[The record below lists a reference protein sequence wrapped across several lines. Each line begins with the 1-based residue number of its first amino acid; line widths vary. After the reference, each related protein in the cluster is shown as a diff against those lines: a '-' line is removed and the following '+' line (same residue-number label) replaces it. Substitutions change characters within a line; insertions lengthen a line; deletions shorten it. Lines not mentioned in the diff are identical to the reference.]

1 MFDPKN
7 FKLPVDDLKR
17 LIPFSLSRGQPEFSP
32 RPGIY
37 LGSYPSRQ
45 QEKISALDTWL
56 NRLSAIITDRVGKLL
71 DDNEDFV
78 KQITGQDAVIR
89 KMNDKVLN
97 AWIAD
102 VKKKL
107 RRQGLTPDL
116 IVSAFAVIR
125 EVSRRELGMAHFDC
139 QLIGGRVMMR
149 GKIAEMQTGE
159 GKTLTATLPA
169 ACAAMAGIPVHV
181 ITANEYLVQR
191 DLELMTPVYQR
202 LGLTTGYIV
211 TELDETRRRETYQ
224 CDIVY
229 CTGQQLVFDYLKD
242 RLILKQYPTN
252 NELRLASLVSGEN
265 PRQRLLMRG
274 LNFAIID
281 EADSVLI
288 DEARTPLILSRQS
301 DNRLQESMNREAVW
315 LARQLRMGK
324 HFSCDI
330 KLRSVALTSDGE
342 SVLEDLTADMDVIW
356 RGKRRRSVLVSQA
369 LSALYNFRRDIDY
382 IVVDGKI
389 VIIDENT
396 GRMMPDRSWEAGL
409 HQMIEEKE
417 GCEQTGM
424 NETIAR
430 ISYQRFFVR
439 YFRLA
444 GMTGTAKEVRG
455 ELLNVYGLQTETVPT
470 NKPPQRIDRGTR
482 IYATHPA
489 KWDGVVASV
498 VKERGLGRPVLIGT
512 RTLEDS
518 EIISTLLMQRKIPH
532 QLLNAKQDAEEAAI
546 VSRAGEAGRV
556 TVATNMAGRG
566 TDIPLTDEACKA
578 GGLHV
583 ICCEKNAS
591 SRIDRQLYGR
601 CARQGDAG
609 SHEAILSMQDEIAVR
624 YFSTIARHLP
634 VRMKDDGRCMLQLL
648 PGLFLSLAQRI
659 SELNSRRLRRLM
671 MQADERRDAMMAFSG
686 KSE

>member
-1 MFDPKN
+1 MFDLKGFN
-7 FKLPVDDLKR
+7 VPVDSLKR
-17 LIPFSLSRGQPEFSP
+17 LMQFSPFQSEPQFSP
-32 RPGIY
+32 RPGVY
-37 LGSYPSRQ
+37 LGCYPSRQ
-45 QEKISALDTWL
+45 QEKLSTLDTWL
-56 NRLSAIITDRVGKLL
+56 NRLSGIVTDRIGKLL
-71 DDNEDFV
+71 DDNDDFV
-78 KQITGQDAVIR
+78 RKITGQDTVIR
-89 KMNDKVLN
+89 NMNDKVLN
-97 AWIAD
+97 ALIVD

-107 RRQGLTPDL
+107 HRQGLAPDL

-125 EVSRRELGMAHFDC
+125 EVSRRELDMAHFDC

-181 ITANEYLVQR
+181 ITANEYLVRR

-202 LGLTTGYIV
+202 LGLTSGCIV
-211 TELDETRRRETYQ
+211 NELDDARRRETYA

-242 RLILKQYPTN
+242 RLVLKQYATG

-265 PRQRLLMRG
+265 PRQHLLMRG

-324 HFSCDI
+324 HFSCDTTS
-330 KLRSVALTSDGE
+330 RSVALTSDGE
-342 SVLEDLTADMDVIW
+342 AVLEDLTADMDVIW
-356 RGKRRRSVLVSQA
+356 QGRRRRGVLVSQA
-369 LSALYNFRRDIDY
+369 LSALHNFRRDIDY

-417 GCEQTGM
+417 GCEQSGM

-439 YFRLA
+439 YCRLA

-455 ELLNVYGLQTETVPT
+455 ELLNVYGLHTETVPT
-470 NKPPQRIDRGTR
+470 NKPSRRIDRGAR
-482 IYATHPA
+482 IYASHPA
-489 KWDGVVASV
+489 KWDAVVASV
-498 VKERGLGRPVLIGT
+498 VKERNFGRPVLIGT

-518 EIISTLLMQRKIPH
+518 EIISRLLIQRNIPH

-546 VSRAGEAGRV
+546 VARAGEVGRV

-566 TDIPLTDEACKA
+566 TDIPLTEAASEA

-583 ICCEKNAS
+583 IGCEKNAS

-624 YFSTIARHLP
+624 YFSAIVKHLP
-634 VRMKDDGRCMLQLL
+634 VRVSDDGICLLQMLPRIL
-648 PGLFLSLAQRI
+648 LFLAQKI
-659 SELNSRRLRRLM
+659 SETGSRRLRKAM
-671 MQADERRDAMMAFSG
+671 MQADERRDSMMAFSG